1 MIPLGPYLLQR
12 PIGLGGMGEV
22 WSGRHRDEPVPVA
35 VKLVFQG
42 GADPGFFRSQVYNE
56 VRAVAALD
64 HPGIVRIFDMGRVS
78 ASNAESSKGEL
89 VEDTPYMVMELM
101 QGGCL
106 APEVG
111 RMDWDRFRF
120 VMNGLLAALA
130 HAHAHGVLHRDI
142 KPANVMLGLGGG
154 RVALTDF
161 GLASLV
167 HERDQEEDWVQGTPA
182 YMAPEQI
189 RGRWRDHGPW
199 TDLYSLGAMAFAL
212 VTGKRAFGRT
222 ANEAQAGH
230 LNQPMPKLAKEGFPP
245 ELDGWVRTLMA
256 KRSRDRFQRAAEA
269 AAALKDLSRAKPSL
283 VLPRSWKEVV
293 PALPPSLRGPGR
305 GLVGLRTLRLVD
317 RQKARDRLWT
327 ELRGVVSGRECR
339 CVVLTGPT
347 GHGKSRLAHWVGTRA
362 HELGVADWI
371 DVRHEPNQGFSEPL
385 ASMVLRAIRGV
396 GLKRSEL
403 VARLGGDAEEVDV
416 LAQAL
421 EPIAGGVQFGSQ
433 RERLACF
440 MHFLLRRAQ
449 VRPLV
454 LWLDDVQWGL
464 EAVELAHMLLECSAP
479 ILIVATVQD
488 EALAERPEVVPRLSM
503 LRERSAVSTVRIG
516 SLRPT
521 HTRQLAGDLL
531 GLSPGLATEVAQ
543 RTGGNPLFAVQ
554 LVQDWVQRDL
564 LELSKTG
571 FRLREGVEVVIPDD
585 VHAVWEVRLAQ
596 LLDHRPPEEGHSL
609 EIAAVLGQ
617 IVDRNE
623 WFAACFAAEL
633 APAPERVDL
642 LVAERLV
649 RVNEGQQWAFV
660 HAMLRESL
668 LRRAREGGR
677 LARWHA
683 ACVAMLGP
691 GRDSLGIGRRAQ
703 HLLGSGELELALPL
717 LQKAAEHRLNLGDPS
732 AGHSLL
738 DLRREALLHLKVSE
752 TDVRWGWQLALRS
765 HLLLLSGSPNRAQE
779 LAENA
784 RQVGFSTAN
793 VQLLLRATRLLGT
806 IVKSSQPELA
816 ERYLMAAIAGSD
828 VVEGPVEVAIAR
840 LTLGEILIRTG
851 RLEKAVEQLD
861 LAAPVFRDQG
871 ELSSLAKCLS
881 ARAYLERQEGDL
893 TASRKWLEKAARAFE
908 KAGNRRGLAG
918 CLNDLG
924 DLDRYGGRL
933 KRSEQ
938 RLRRARALYLAVG
951 RPTWVPEMNLG
962 MVLIAQ
968 ERYIEARALL
978 EPLSRHLERNGRW
991 GLLVPSGMGLIP
1003 ALAGVQDW
1011 TAFDAWMDR
1020 MEPILDRT
1028 AMVDE
1033 DLAWAAEF
1041 AASLCRGAGETERA
1055 DRARE
1060 IALSQWTALGR
1071 EQEVERLKP

>member
-1 MIPLGPYLLQR
+1 MIPLGPYLLHR

-22 WSGRHRDEPVPVA
+22 WSGHHRDEPVPVA
-35 VKLVFQG
+35 VKLVFQDG
-42 GADPGFFRSQVYNE
+42 TDSGLFRAQVYNE
-56 VRAVAALD
+56 VRAVSALD
-64 HPGIVRIFDMGRVS
+64 HPGIVRIFDLGRVTAAS
-78 ASNAESSKGEL
+78 AEASKGEL

-101 QGGCL
+101 QGGSL

-111 RMDWDRFRF
+111 HMDWDRFRF
-120 VMNGLLAALA
+120 VMNWLLGALA

-142 KPANVMLGLGGG
+142 KPANVLLGGGGG

-167 HERDQEEDWVQGTPA
+167 HERDQEEAWVQGTPA

-222 ANEAQAGH
+222 ADEAQEGH
-230 LNQPMPKLAKEGFPP
+230 LHQPMPKLAKEGFPP
-245 ELDGWVRTLMA
+245 ELDGWVRRLMT
-256 KRSRDRFQRAAEA
+256 KRPRERFQRAAEA
-269 AAALKDLSRAKPSL
+269 ASALKALPGVAPAL
-283 VLPRSWKEVV
+283 VLPRTWKEDM

-317 RQKARDRLWT
+317 RNKERNRLWT
-327 ELRGVVSGRECR
+327 ELRGAVSKGECR

-347 GHGKSRLAHWVGTRA
+347 GHGKSRLAHWLGTRA

-371 DVRHEPNQGFSEPL
+371 DVRHEPHQGFSEPL

-421 EPIAGGVQFGSQ
+421 MPIAGGVQFGSQ

-440 MHFLLRRAQ
+440 MHFLQRRAR

-454 LWLDDVQWGL
+454 LWLDDVQWGM
-464 EAVELAHMLLECSAP
+464 EALELAHMLMECSAP

-488 EALAERPEVVPRLSM
+488 EALDERPDVAQRLSM
-503 LRERSAVSTVRIG
+503 LRERSGVSTVRIG
-516 SLRPT
+516 PLRPA
-521 HTRQLAGDLL
+521 HTRQLAEDLL

-564 LELSKTG
+564 VELSKTG

-585 VHAVWEVRLAQ
+585 VHAVWEVRLSQ

-609 EIAAVLGQ
+609 ELAAVLGQ
-617 IVDRNE
+617 IVDRDE
-623 WFAACFAAEL
+623 WFAACFAADL
-633 APAPERVDL
+633 VPATERVEL

-649 RVNEGQQWAFV
+649 RVSEGMQWAFV

-677 LARWHA
+677 LSRWHA
-683 ACVAMLGP
+683 SCVAMLGP
-691 GRDSLGIGRRAQ
+691 GRDPLGIERRAQ

-717 LQKAAEHRLNLGDPS
+717 LRQGAEHRLKQGDPH

-738 DLRREALLHLKVSE
+738 DLRREALLQLKVPES
-752 TDVRWGWQLALRS
+752 DARWGWQGVLRS
-765 HLLLLSGSPNRAQE
+765 HLLLLSGSPNQAQE
-779 LAENA
+779 LAEKA
-784 RQVGFSTAN
+784 RQVGFATAS
-793 VQLLLRATRLLGT
+793 VDLLLRATRLLGT
-806 IVKSSQPELA
+806 IVKSSQPDLA
-816 ERYLMAAIAGSD
+816 ERYLVAAIAASN
-828 VVEGPVEVAIAR
+828 VVEGPVELASAR
-840 LTLGEILIRTG
+840 LTLGEVLIRTG

-861 LAAPVFRDQG
+861 LAAPVFREQG
-871 ELSSLAKCLS
+871 ELSEFAKCLS

-893 TASRKWLEKAARAFE
+893 VASRRWLEKAARAFE

-933 KRSEQ
+933 ERAEQ

-978 EPLSRHLERNGRW
+978 EPLAQHLERKGRW
-991 GLLVPSGMGLIP
+991 GLLVPSGVGLIP

-1011 TAFDAWMDR
+1011 ASFDEWMDK
-1020 MEPILDRT
+1020 MDPILDRT
-1028 AMVDE
+1028 GMVDE
-1033 DLAWAAEF
+1033 DLAWAAER
-1041 AASLCRGAGETERA
+1041 AASLCQGAGKTKRA
-1055 DRARE
+1055 GRAR
-1060 IALSQWTALGR
+1060 ALALRQWTALGR
-1071 EQEVERLKP
+1071 DQEVDRLKP